1 MTVVAKRLHGII
13 PPVCTPLTEEFEVD
27 VPSLER
33 LVGFLLDGGVHG
45 LFALG
50 TTSENAL
57 LTDRQ
62 RATVI
67 ETIVGV
73 AGGRVPVIAGVVA
86 PATAASIG
94 HARVAQRLG
103 VDGLVLTAPFY
114 LRPSQAEVVAHFR
127 AVRAAVDLPIL
138 AYDIPVAVPTKIEPA
153 TVLAM
158 AREGLIV
165 GLKDSSGDE
174 TGFRSLLTDARHL
187 PGFATFTGA
196 ELLVDAALA
205 AGARGSVP
213 GLGNVDPHG
222 FVRLYDAACAGDPI
236 TARNEQERLVRLF
249 AIIRPADPGRFGPT
263 AAFLGGFKSALMLR
277 GVLATNVVAQP
288 LTRYD
293 GAEVDRVRAILAE
306 VGLLASSPRS
316 QPARGTRPSRP

>member
-1 MTVVAKRLHGII
+1 MAALAERLHGII

-27 VPSLER
+27 VASLER
-33 LVGFLLDGGVHG
+33 LVAFLLESGVHG

-50 TTSENAL
+50 TTSETAL

-62 RATVI
+62 RATAI
-67 ETIVGV
+67 ETVVRG
-73 AGGRVPVIAGVVA
+73 AGGRVPVIAGVIDA
-86 PATAASIG
+86 ATAACVE

-114 LRPSQAEVVAHFR
+114 VRPGQGEIVAHFR

-138 AYDIPVAVPTKIEPA
+138 AYDIPSAVPTKLERA

-158 AREGLIV
+158 AEEGLIV

-174 TGFRSLLTDARHL
+174 TNFRALLAETRQR
-187 PGFATFTGA
+187 PSFAAFTGA

-205 AGARGSVP
+205 AGARGAVP
-213 GLGNVDPHG
+213 GLGNVDPAG
-222 FVRLYDAACAGDPI
+222 FVRVYDAVRAGELAA
-236 TARNEQERLVRLF
+236 ARAEQERIVRLF
-249 AIIRPADPGRFGPT
+249 SIIRAAPGRMGAT

-277 GVLATNVVAQP
+277 GVIATNVVGRP

-293 GAEVDRVRAILAE
+293 AAETERVRAILAE
-306 VGLLASSPRS
+306 TGLL
-316 QPARGTRPSRP
+316 

>member
-1 MTVVAKRLHGII
+1 MAALPERLSGII
-13 PPVCTPLTEEFEVD
+13 PPVCTPLTAEHEVD

-33 LVGFLLDGGVHG
+33 LVGFLLAAGVHG

-50 TTSENAL
+50 TTSENML
-57 LTDRQ
+57 LTDCQ

-67 ETIVGV
+67 ETIVAA
-73 AGGRVPVIAGVVA
+73 AGRRVPVIAGVIDT
-86 PATAASIG
+86 ATAASVA

-114 LRPSQAEVVAHFR
+114 LRPSQAEVVAHFH

-138 AYDIPVAVPTKIEPA
+138 AYDIPSAVPTKLERA

-174 TGFRSLLTDARHL
+174 ANFRSIVVEAASLD
-187 PGFATFTGA
+187 GFATFTGS
-196 ELLVDAALA
+196 ELMVDLTLI
-205 AGARGSVP
+205 AGASGAVP
-213 GLGNVDPHG
+213 SLANVDPAA
-222 FVRLYDAACAGDPI
+222 FVRVYDAVRAGDLATAHAEQARIARLFALIHAGDPARMGT
-236 TARNEQERLVRLF
+236 TASFVGAF
-249 AIIRPADPGRFGPT
+249 KT
-263 AAFLGGFKSALMLR
+263 ALLLR
-277 GVLATNVVAQP
+277 GVIATNVVGRP

-293 GAEVDRVRAILAE
+293 AADVERVRAILTE
-306 VGLLASSPRS
+306 VGLL
-316 QPARGTRPSRP
+316 